1 MELYKVGMQKCS
13 LTTSANNR
21 EVSVIPDL
29 LAGSPPA
36 GMPHVEGNSHHTSVT
51 ELNAGEFRNKAYT
64 EEAVCDSNSSYS
76 SYHSIAQIIKK

>member
-51 ELNAGEFRNKAYT
+51 ELNAGEFRTKPIQRRQCAT
-64 EEAVCDSNSSYS
+64 VTVATLVI
-76 SYHSIAQIIKK
+76 IALHK